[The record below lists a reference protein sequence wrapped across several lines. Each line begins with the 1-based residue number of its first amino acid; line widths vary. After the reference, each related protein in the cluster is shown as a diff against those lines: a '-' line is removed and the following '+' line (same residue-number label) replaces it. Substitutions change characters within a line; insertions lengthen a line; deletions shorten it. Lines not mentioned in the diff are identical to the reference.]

1 MFAKPYQLWS
11 ERYKKTA
18 QSSNS
23 FSERVTIINPIH
35 PLQGQSLSVHQIRH
49 DGKCLK
55 VILEHPDGGL
65 ISVPASETSL
75 EPPSRA
81 IQIGG
86 VTPAFDPNKLLQ
98 LTVLVSTL
106 SSTAGTRAEDKK
118 VINPKIDA
126 KTASNIPNPTLSHQ
140 RKTRAINH
148 SDSLP
153 NRQNPRPKDVTK
165 SREGEN

>member
-1 MFAKPYQLWS
+1 MLYLRWW

-18 QSSNS
+18 QNSNS

-81 IQIGG
+81 VQIGG

-106 SSTAGTRAEDKK
+106 SSTTGTRAEDKK

-126 KTASNIPNPTLSHQ
+126 KTASNIPNPTLGNQ
-140 RKTRAINH
+140 RKTRAIDC
-148 SDSLP
+148 SDSSP
-153 NRQNPRPKDVTK
+153 NRQNPRPKDAGK
-165 SREGEN
+165 SRGGEK